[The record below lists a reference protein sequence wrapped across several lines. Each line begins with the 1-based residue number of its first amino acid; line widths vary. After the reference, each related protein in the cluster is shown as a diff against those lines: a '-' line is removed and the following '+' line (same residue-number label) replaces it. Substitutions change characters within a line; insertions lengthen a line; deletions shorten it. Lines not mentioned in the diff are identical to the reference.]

1 MTEEGER
8 LRDLIEVAEGGKK
21 NIDEWKEFLA
31 QTTTT
36 DIKGTL
42 IDFRKHKNKQQQI
55 NFKIFCGIEGETGFH
70 LARSLRQRKR
80 STTLAFSEALS
91 KM

>member
-8 LRDLIEVAEGGKK
+8 LRDLIEVAEGEKK

-36 DIKGTL
+36 DILLL
-42 IDFRKHKNKQQQI
+42 IFVNIKNKQQQI
-55 NFKIFCGIEGETGFH
+55 NFIIFCGIEGETGFH